1 MKNPRS
7 GQQIS
12 SLDPLLTFRESTTK
26 KVFISQIICL
36 TLFLLCQEVLFLC
49 ERQLISFILNCYPL
63 SNFLHLK
70 VICHLNLNRVNFEY
84 LMISSSVYFV

>member
-49 ERQLISFILNCYPL
+49 ERQ
-63 SNFLHLK
+63 
-70 VICHLNLNRVNFEY
+70 VNFFHFE
-84 LMISSSVYFV
+84 LLPSF